1 MKRKSKRKLFKN
13 TKMTLKKKLTKKL
26 MKNLKKNLKAMKI
39 LTKKM
44 MKTPILKIKMSSP
57 QNPQGKVPFFQTDR
71 QTDISF
77 SDRISQLPI
86 SRIKKMLKNADPE
99 WKGGTADAI
108 LMLVI
113 AAENFC
119 RNLGE
124 KSFDHVQSSGMY

>member
-1 MKRKSKRKLFKN
+1 MDKENDENADSENKNALPPKSSRKG
-13 TKMTLKKKLTKKL
+13 T
-26 MKNLKKNLKAMKI
+26 
-39 LTKKM
+39 
-44 MKTPILKIKMSSP
+44 
-57 QNPQGKVPFFQTDR
+57 FFSDR

-119 RNLGE
+119 RDLGE
-124 KSFDHVQSSGMY
+124 KSFDHVQSSGMYYVVSEVYCTL